1 MCPQSVMLSMGGLCA
16 GSPEAK
22 VLVAFFV
29 LLLEGSFGI
38 TVMVMGWAGLI
49 DCEVTS
55 CLRYSYALEMYP
67 DGN

>member
-1 MCPQSVMLSMGGLCA
+1 MLSMGGLCA

-38 TVMVMGWAGLI
+38 TVMVIARGNRLI
-49 DCEVTS
+49 PFSFDRCSS
-55 CLRYSYALEMYP
+55 CVLGM
-67 DGN
+67 DHNGN